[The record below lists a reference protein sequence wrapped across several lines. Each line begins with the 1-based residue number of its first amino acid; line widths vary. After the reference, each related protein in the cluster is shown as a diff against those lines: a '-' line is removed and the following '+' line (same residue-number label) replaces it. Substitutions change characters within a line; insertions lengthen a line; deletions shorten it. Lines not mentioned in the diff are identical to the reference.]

1 MYYIKTCHEI
11 MQVIDWNSPRYSFLN
26 QSSSY
31 SLVQIANTDEG
42 CCGAEQ
48 VHARESSRG
57 HLQHFEI
64 SHAWNSGGSFCQAW
78 GHGKKC
84 DLYICIFII
93 YPTEISPWCKWNY
106 RFGMGFLLLL
116 LSWFCFFMFFK
127 ITCRIKCAEGC
138 VLFLVWIIKTSKENQ
153 FKLNWL

>member
-1 MYYIKTCHEI
+1 
-11 MQVIDWNSPRYSFLN
+11 MQVIDWNSPRYSFLKH
-26 QSSSY
+26 SSSY

-48 VHARESSRG
+48 VHGRESSRG

-64 SHAWNSGGSFCQAW
+64 SHAWNSGGSFCRAW

-93 YPTEISPWCKWNY
+93 YPTEISPWCNWNS
-106 RFGMGFLLLL
+106 RSHGLVWGFFVVLVLFLFG
-116 LSWFCFFMFFK
+116 FFK
-127 ITCRIKCAEGC
+127 IICRIKCAEGC
-138 VLFLVWIIKTSKENQ
+138 VLFLVWIIKTNKVKQ